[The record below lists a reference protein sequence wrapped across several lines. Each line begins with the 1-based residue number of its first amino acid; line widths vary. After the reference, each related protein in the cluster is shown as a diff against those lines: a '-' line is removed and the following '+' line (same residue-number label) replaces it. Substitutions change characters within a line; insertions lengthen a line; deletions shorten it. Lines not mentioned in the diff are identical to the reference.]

1 MSMHTLKPKETASTW
16 RGKSAFERVEDC
28 RFMLRVHGFL
38 TDAESDRVTKRID
51 KWLAMHGMKRFEK

>member
-1 MSMHTLKPKETASTW
+1 MSMATLNPREKPKDWHSLSVFT
-16 RGKSAFERVEDC
+16 RIEDC